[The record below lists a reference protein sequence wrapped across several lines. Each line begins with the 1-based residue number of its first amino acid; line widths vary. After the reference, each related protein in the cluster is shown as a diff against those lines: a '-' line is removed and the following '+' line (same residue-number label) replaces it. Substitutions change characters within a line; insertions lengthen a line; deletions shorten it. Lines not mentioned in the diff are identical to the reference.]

1 VDPEALRASVARLE
15 ELLSQD
21 AVEAIDVF
29 DKAAP
34 LLTAALGARA
44 AEIRKLLKSYRFEEA
59 LAVLRAPSGG
69 AGR

>member
-1 VDPEALRASVARLE
+1 MTRLG

-29 DKAAP
+29 DEAAP
-34 LLTAALGARA
+34 LLTAAFGARA

-59 LAVLRAPSGG
+59 LAVLREASGG
-69 AGR
+69 ATA